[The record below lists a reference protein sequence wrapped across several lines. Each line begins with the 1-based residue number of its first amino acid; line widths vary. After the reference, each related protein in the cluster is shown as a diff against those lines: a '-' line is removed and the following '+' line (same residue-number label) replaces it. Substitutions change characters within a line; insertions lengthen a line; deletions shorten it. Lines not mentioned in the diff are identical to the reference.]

1 MSNRSPRN
9 LTTKLFSKKE
19 KGAKSTGAANSE
31 NPGKSSGTKKKEK
44 SRETLQTK
52 SPGKSSGRKE
62 ESRGS
67 PVTSASA
74 YLSSS
79 TSSTSEAEGDKES
92 TEEAPQ
98 IPAADTMAL
107 TELEKLRNRRDVAVA
122 KLVATLQDVKAGLAT
137 NPNKRKCERLSST
150 IKEAYQLLE
159 ALENELNET
168 EPDALVL
175 DKEEAFEGLAEGEI
189 SLRRLVSSYQSKVED
204 REDALAEESSDKEKK
219 DKSMEL
225 VNSIGASSRKFK
237 KALTNTEQYVKEPP
251 EKGLVNI
258 FRTATFG
265 TVTVSYTH
273 LTLPTKR
280 IV

>member
-79 TSSTSEAEGDKES
+79 TSSTSEAEGDRES

-98 IPAADTMAL
+98 IPAATMAL
-107 TELEKLRNRRDVAVA
+107 TEVEKLRNRRDVAVA

-137 NPNKRKCERLSST
+137 NPNKRNTYRNNER
-150 IKEAYQLLE
+150 A
-159 ALENELNET
+159 
-168 EPDALVL
+168 
-175 DKEEAFEGLAEGEI
+175 
-189 SLRRLVSSYQSKVED
+189 
-204 REDALAEESSDKEKK
+204 
-219 DKSMEL
+219 
-225 VNSIGASSRKFK
+225 
-237 KALTNTEQYVKEPP
+237 
-251 EKGLVNI
+251 
-258 FRTATFG
+258 
-265 TVTVSYTH
+265 
-273 LTLPTKR
+273 
-280 IV
+280 